1 MTETLADRIRAL
13 AAQRRY
19 EHLGVDAQR
28 VLRREIADAL
38 GTRLQNVAKALIQ
51 TGVPGRPPKTSPI
64 KKLPKKRMG
73 RPAVPDDQRLT
84 VQIGLNMTQSD
95 WELLESTAE
104 ERGVRPAE
112 LLRQLIRGLA
122 KQKAGSPAR

>member
-1 MTETLADRIRAL
+1 MRRVIFTYEKVTLFAV
-13 AAQRRY
+13 AA
-19 EHLGVDAQR
+19 
-28 VLRREIADAL
+28 
-38 GTRLQNVAKALIQ
+38 
-51 TGVPGRPPKTSPI
+51 
-64 KKLPKKRMG
+64 KKKPTKRMG

-112 LLRQLIRGLA
+112 LLRQLIRGLT
-122 KQKAGSPAR
+122 KQKAGSPTR